1 MAVERYS
8 IQYCVTNQQPESD
21 QILYADGWAEEE
33 FPSVSYFVGRLVELL
48 DNPTVEIREFHM
60 GRRKA
65 TLSWGGTIEL
75 P

>member
-1 MAVERYS
+1 MEVEKYS
-8 IQYCVTNQQPESD
+8 IQYCVPELQPAHEP
-21 QILYADGWAEEE
+21 ETEE

-48 DNPTVEIREFHM
+48 DNPTVEVREFHM

-65 TLSWGGTIEL
+65 TLSWGGTVEL